1 MLREKS
7 FSQDGESGEKTASN
21 TTSSGDPIKEEGATG
36 AGSKP
41 EEKDAKQETE
51 GNGNNNNSN
60 DASEGILGLDSALL
74 FIISP
79 CVVFLVFSFL
89 YLISAISLIEQTL
102 IEWKEL

>member
-79 CVVFLVFSFL
+79 CVFHFC
-89 YLISAISLIEQTL
+89 I
-102 IEWKEL
+102 